1 VSLQWL
7 DDRAG
12 SRSPS
17 DADSQSQGRDVSVLV
32 PQHPLVAAVLLG
44 DRDRW
49 PFGKSCVLK
58 TE

>member
-1 VSLQWL
+1 MSLQWL
-7 DDRAG
+7 DETAS

-17 DADSQSQGRDVSVLV
+17 AADSQSQGRDVSVRV
-32 PQHPLVAAVLLG
+32 PQHPLVDDGLLG

-49 PFGKSCVLK
+49 PFGRSCVLK